1 MRDFE
6 ADVVIEVCQCN
17 KGVLFLYLLKSQKT
31 YFVLIIKSLAII
43 NVQEA
48 LGPPS
53 LIKVDIQVV
62 HAFPIP

>member
-1 MRDFE
+1 
-6 ADVVIEVCQCN
+6 
-17 KGVLFLYLLKSQKT
+17 LLKINFKVLES
-31 YFVLIIKSLAII
+31 YFVLIIQSLAII
-43 NVQEA
+43 NIQEA